1 MSFSCANILKR
12 NELEVFPHFKYLN
25 FRTKNVS
32 EYFSISFSQYFS
44 IEVSEKFEFSSQKS
58 KCRQKWDNL
67 KAIFQHC
74 VFPIFIRLLN
84 QVMQFG
90 REREE
95 IEMTLQSVWTSLE
108 SKRNWGEQMKTFVDF
123 LSTFSGLH
131 FGRIWASGR
140 RREMKMPLS
149 FCLLCFCYCYC
160 SSAAHIKIKM
170 AVETFECKFDSNRMQ
185 FQCT

>member
-1 MSFSCANILKR
+1 
-12 NELEVFPHFKYLN
+12 
-25 FRTKNVS
+25 
-32 EYFSISFSQYFS
+32 
-44 IEVSEKFEFSSQKS
+44 
-58 KCRQKWDNL
+58 
-67 KAIFQHC
+67 
-74 VFPIFIRLLN
+74 
-84 QVMQFG
+84 MQFG

-149 FCLLCFCYCYC
+149 FCLLLLLLQRGSHQDQNGSRDIWMQIWQQQNAIPMHLK
-160 SSAAHIKIKM
+160 SSRQSAHT
-170 AVETFECKFDSNRMQ
+170 AKFSPAQ
-185 FQCT
+185 LLFHYKLISFQMLKNKGEIATKSFQNSLIFMDIWTVFLGLGLVTSMLYSYKV